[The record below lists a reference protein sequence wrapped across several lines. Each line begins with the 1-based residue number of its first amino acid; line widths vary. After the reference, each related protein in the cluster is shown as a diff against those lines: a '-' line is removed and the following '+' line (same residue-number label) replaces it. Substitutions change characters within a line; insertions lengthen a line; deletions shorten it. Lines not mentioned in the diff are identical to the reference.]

1 MNIPKKTI
9 QKLIAN
15 YIGSSVFNGVH
26 WFNYITNDNLDKLI
40 EQIKQVIIGTGNR
53 PDEVLTTLYN
63 SSGKTCIFNPK
74 VVQKIAYEM
83 FSKLEDTNKVKVRYT
98 DLLDIENS
106 KEEEIKF
113 MSDFIKNSTES
124 NLDVFLYKMDGPRE
138 KNIIFHENGDKYKM
152 IIHGFYLIEK
162 DIEKVN
168 LELSKYDKKIYTLEK
183 KEMMDP
189 FLGIRYSLQIGGADF
204 VK

>member
-1 MNIPKKTI
+1 M
-9 QKLIAN
+9 
-15 YIGSSVFNGVH
+15 
-26 WFNYITNDNLDKLI
+26 
-40 EQIKQVIIGTGNR
+40 
-53 PDEVLTTLYN
+53 
-63 SSGKTCIFNPK
+63 
-74 VVQKIAYEM
+74 
-83 FSKLEDTNKVKVRYT
+83 
-98 DLLDIENS
+98 
-106 KEEEIKF
+106 
-113 MSDFIKNSTES
+113 
-124 NLDVFLYKMDGPRE
+124 E